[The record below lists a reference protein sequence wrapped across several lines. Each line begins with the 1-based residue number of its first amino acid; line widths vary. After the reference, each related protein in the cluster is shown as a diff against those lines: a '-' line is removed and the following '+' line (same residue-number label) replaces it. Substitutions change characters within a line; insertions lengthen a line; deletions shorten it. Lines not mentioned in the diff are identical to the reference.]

1 MYVYHIFFIQ
11 SSVVGCLGCF
21 HIKLELSTSERK
33 LQTEPW
39 GTCAYKIGDCTS
51 VSIGR
56 GFLEILAA
64 FGFHGTEV
72 VLDFSVMKAKAVLE
86 LCYSASV
93 AVCCLLPSSFRIGA
107 QQADT
112 SYFAFVQKDITAVT
126 KEGKFLLTNLEVPD
140 AEGAVSSRLENDQPT
155 SGDWQTIN
163 K

>member
-21 HIKLELSTSERK
+21 HIKLELSASERK

-39 GTCAYKIGDCTS
+39 GTCAYKIGDCKS
-51 VSIGR
+51 VSVGR

-64 FGFHGTEV
+64 FGFCGTEV

-86 LCYSASV
+86 LFYSASV
-93 AVCCLLPSSFRIGA
+93 AVRCLLPSSC
-107 QQADT
+107 
-112 SYFAFVQKDITAVT
+112 FAFIQKDITAVT
-126 KEGKFLLTNLEVPD
+126 KEGKILLTNLELPD
-140 AEGAVSSRLENDQPT
+140 AEGAVSSKLENHQQT